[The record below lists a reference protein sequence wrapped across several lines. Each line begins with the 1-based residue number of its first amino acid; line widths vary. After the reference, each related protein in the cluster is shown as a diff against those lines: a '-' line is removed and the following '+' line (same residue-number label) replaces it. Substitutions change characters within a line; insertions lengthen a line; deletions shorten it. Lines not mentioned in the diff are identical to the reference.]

1 MIAAIVP
8 RVLPPIRFLRNNCSK
23 LLTAEPQLLS
33 WLTKQKKVV
42 FKIEIQTSTSQRV
55 TRKEETRNSRRR
67 TRSSA
72 LQIKAITSIEC
83 YVGPQSSD
91 KLDEH
96 LLCLVLYVTLWHY
109 TTFFAD
115 NLLPKLFTATA
126 CKSYVPLFTALSVW
140 MSGSNALVFVKNEQ
154 CIGLTQRE
162 ILLITDNCSV

>member
-8 RVLPPIRFLRNNCSK
+8 RVLTPIRFLRNNCNR

-42 FKIEIQTSTSQRV
+42 FKIEIQTSTSRRV

-96 LLCLVLYVTLWHY
+96 LLCVVLYVTLWHY
-109 TTFFAD
+109 TTFFAN

-126 CKSYVPLFTALSVW
+126 CVPLFTALSVW

-154 CIGLTQRE
+154 SIGLTQRE
-162 ILLITDNCSV
+162 TLLVTYNCSV